1 MPLPLP
7 KQNQANQKSSGMEMQ
22 TDTHVK
28 NLLMDRIRVTLL
40 LAAAIAAHKMHTG
53 QIIREFWMGIIN
65 RCFM

>member
-1 MPLPLP
+1 
-7 KQNQANQKSSGMEMQ
+7 MQ